1 MTREGEKHPT
11 YEEGVEK
18 EEEEMH
24 EDRKP
29 ITVTGTQGRED
40 KRGTRGG
47 NKRKRIKENKRCER
61 NQQN

>member
-1 MTREGEKHPT
+1 MTREGEKLPT
-11 YEEGVEK
+11 YEGGVEK

-40 KRGTRGG
+40 KRGKQKKGIKD
-47 NKRKRIKENKRCER
+47 NKR
-61 NQQN
+61 